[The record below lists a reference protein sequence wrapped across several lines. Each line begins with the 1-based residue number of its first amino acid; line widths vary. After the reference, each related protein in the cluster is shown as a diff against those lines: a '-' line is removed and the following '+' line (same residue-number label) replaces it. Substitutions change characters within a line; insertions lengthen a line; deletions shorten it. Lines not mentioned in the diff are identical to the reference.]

1 MLDITTSVLLLTANM
16 LLQAVGW
23 LLIWV
28 TQRRI
33 HQVNLLAAGFAT
45 FAASM
50 VLLIV
55 RDALAAPSALIIIV
69 HNVAIVLANALVVQG
84 VASFLGQRGY
94 PVLLIGCVVVT
105 AIAWPIFMIV
115 DPDNVGVRVVVHNT
129 LNTVTA
135 VALIGIMLRDR
146 GQPAILRWS
155 TAILMVSEI
164 VALTAR
170 SIITIRIMN
179 TPGITFD
186 ATVQGWYFFFFNIF
200 ITAFFILLLIMVGH
214 KLASDLRQRNVA
226 LQNEIAERRS
236 LQEQLTLALEKENA
250 LHEEQKQLLRM
261 VTHEFRTPLAV
272 VDRAAEMI
280 SVVLPDPPDTVSKR
294 LGSIRDAVQRLV
306 QLIDRFLNAER
317 RDLNILQSERIDI
330 DNLLDRVRRHFAGM
344 EVESRL
350 QFSAA
355 PAIPFY
361 WGDPEMLTTVLI
373 NLIDNALKYAPG
385 DTTVEISAR
394 TENAAIIF
402 TVADQGIGIP
412 EAELA
417 LIGRRFFRASNT
429 TPATGTGLGLYNTRR
444 LLEYHN
450 GLLSLGAGANGGTVA
465 TVRLPLPGAVPG
477 VGMEVA

>member
-1 MLDITTSVLLLTANM
+1 MLDITTSVLLLTTNM

-33 HQVNLLAAGFAT
+33 YQLNLLAAGFAM

-55 RDALAAPSALIIIV
+55 RDAMAAPPALIIIV

-94 PVLLIGCVVVT
+94 PFLLIGCVVVT
-105 AIAWPIFMIV
+105 AIAWPIFLAV
-115 DPDNVGVRVVVHNT
+115 DPDNVGIRVVAHNM

-135 VALIGIMLRDR
+135 ITLISIMLRDR
-146 GQPAILRWS
+146 SQPPVLRWS
-155 TAILMVSEI
+155 TIVLMASEI
-164 VALTAR
+164 AALAAR
-170 SIITIRIMN
+170 SLVTIRIMN
-179 TPGITFD
+179 TPGLTFD
-186 ATVQGWYFFFFNIF
+186 ATVQGWYFFFFNVF

-214 KLASDLRQRNVA
+214 KLASDLRQRNAA

-236 LQEQLTLALEKENA
+236 LQEQLTSALEKENA
-250 LHEEQKQLLRM
+250 LHNEQRQLLRM

-280 SVVLPDPPDTVSKR
+280 GVVLDKPPETVSRR
-294 LGSIRDAVQRLV
+294 LGSIRDAVHRLV
-306 QLIDRFLNAER
+306 QLIDRFIDAER
-317 RDLNILQSERIDI
+317 RDQNILQAERIDI
-330 DNLLDRVRRHFAGM
+330 AGLLDRARKHFAGL
-344 EVESRL
+344 ELDPRL
-350 QFSAA
+350 RFVAD
-355 PAIPFY
+355 PNLPFY
-361 WGDPEMLTTVLI
+361 WGDPEMLITALI
-373 NLIDNALKYAPG
+373 NLIDNALKY
-385 DTTVEISAR
+385 TTDGSPVEIAAR
-394 TENAAIIF
+394 TADNAIEIAV
-402 TVADQGIGIP
+402 TDHGIGIP
-412 EAELA
+412 NADLA

-450 GLLSLGAGANGGTVA
+450 GLLSLRAGADGGTVA
-465 TVRLPLPGAVPG
+465 IIRLPLPGMAPG
-477 VGMEVA
+477 LRMEVA